1 MLAENL
7 ADSTSAHEPESIL
20 QLPPASKDGSGADG
34 GVAAAAPEPAGVGE
48 GDGLERTVGMEI
60 EGGGDGDFM
69 VEDEAE
75 QVSNRL
81 ICAASPMIVEMDG

>member
-34 GVAAAAPEPAGVGE
+34 GVAAAAPEPADGGE
-48 GDGLERTVGMEI
+48 GDLERTVGMEI

-75 QVSNRL
+75 QVSYRS
-81 ICAASPMIVEMDG
+81 IFAASPMIVEMDG